1 MEAVLSRLRGLSADE
16 LREEFA
22 RAGVKCGPITA
33 TTRATFERKLARVL
47 AGPES
52 SATELDSS
60 SSASVLGNVATVA
73 DHGKP
78 VSCATLAVA
87 TNTAATSS
95 KPTETASEELDFGY
109 GIGLNPPE
117 EEEISAKTSS
127 HSLAEGSN
135 SQFKTETSSKPAQA
149 SPTFYYGVCPLW
161 DDVLARN
168 GKRHIFCHTDFSV
181 TKGLRKLHLTSEI
194 VYSKILLN
202 HDLTSIW
209 ICKSPII
216 SWINPLAPKHLYIR
230 TSKSHGVMLNTCSPT
245 LKIKRNST
253 CSCDKLV
260 DLNGV
265 VLTIL
270 NFSLRFFFFFYH
282 VFNHSVYWFFWG
294 VLVGQK
300 NLWFHLV
307 RLLDGIICDKY
318 INLT

>member
-1 MEAVLSRLRGLSADE
+1 MEAVLSRLRGLSSDE
-16 LREEFA
+16 LREELA

-33 TTRATFERKLARVL
+33 TTRAIFERKLARVL

-60 SSASVLGNVATVA
+60 SSAGVLGSAAAVA

-78 VSCATLAVA
+78 VSCAAAA
-87 TNTAATSS
+87 TNTAETNS

-127 HSLAEGSN
+127 HSLTEGSN
-135 SQFKTETSSKPAQA
+135 SHFKTETSSKPAQP

-194 VYSKILLN
+194 VY
-202 HDLTSIW
+202 
-209 ICKSPII
+209 
-216 SWINPLAPKHLYIR
+216 
-230 TSKSHGVMLNTCSPT
+230 
-245 LKIKRNST
+245 
-253 CSCDKLV
+253 
-260 DLNGV
+260 
-265 VLTIL
+265 
-270 NFSLRFFFFFYH
+270 
-282 VFNHSVYWFFWG
+282 
-294 VLVGQK
+294 
-300 NLWFHLV
+300 
-307 RLLDGIICDKY
+307 
-318 INLT
+318 